1 MKQAVKEEFQIN
13 LDSYEK
19 MKLIVQAYTNK
30 RKCCVQ
36 DYVYHVLK
44 ACGWEKF
51 SLVLYLPTLM
61 SQRKDL
67 EYSQLRMRWL
77 SDRMIQHKY
86 LDQNIWLPK
95 FCLFWRKYA
104 EWPDDSR

>member
-19 MKLIVQAYTNK
+19 MKLIVQAYINK

-44 ACGWEKF
+44 ASGWEKF

-61 SQRKDL
+61 SQRKGL
-67 EYSQLRMRWL
+67 EYSHFRMR
-77 SDRMIQHKY
+77 
-86 LDQNIWLPK
+86 
-95 FCLFWRKYA
+95 
-104 EWPDDSR
+104 

>member
-44 ACGWEKF
+44 ACG
-51 SLVLYLPTLM
+51 
-61 SQRKDL
+61 
-67 EYSQLRMRWL
+67 
-77 SDRMIQHKY
+77 
-86 LDQNIWLPK
+86 
-95 FCLFWRKYA
+95 
-104 EWPDDSR
+104 